1 MLAKNVYSI
10 IALFP
15 PKNKMR
21 NTEFAPF
28 NCKTAGRLQI
38 GDHEAESRQ
47 KSGTNGTMLK
57 LFRNFAAKIFI
68 H

>member
-1 MLAKNVYSI
+1 MLAKNIYSI
-10 IALFP
+10 ITLFP

-21 NTEFAPF
+21 KTEFAPF
-28 NCKTAGRLQI
+28 NCETAGRLQI
-38 GDHEAESRQ
+38 GNHEAESRQ

-57 LFRNFAAKIFI
+57 LFRNFAPKISI

>member
-1 MLAKNVYSI
+1 MMK
-10 IALFP
+10 
-15 PKNKMR
+15 
-21 NTEFAPF
+21 TEFAPF
-28 NCKTAGRLQI
+28 NCETAGRLQI

-57 LFRNFAAKIFI
+57 LFRNFAAIISI

>member
-1 MLAKNVYSI
+1 MLAKNIYSI

-38 GDHEAESRQ
+38 GNHEAESGQ
-47 KSGTNGTMLK
+47 KNGTNGTMLK
-57 LFRNFAAKIFI
+57 LFRNFAAKISI

>member
-1 MLAKNVYSI
+1 MFVKNVYSI

-28 NCKTAGRLQI
+28 NCETADRLQI
-38 GDHEAESRQ
+38 RQPRSRKQ
-47 KSGTNGTMLK
+47 
-57 LFRNFAAKIFI
+57 AKKWHKWHDVKTFS
-68 H
+68 

>member
-1 MLAKNVYSI
+1 MLVKNIYSI

-28 NCKTAGRLQI
+28 NCGMADNLQI

-57 LFRNFAAKIFI
+57 LFRNFATKISI

>member
-1 MLAKNVYSI
+1 MLAKNIYSI
-10 IALFP
+10 IDLFP

-21 NTEFAPF
+21 KTEFVPF
-28 NCKTAGRLQI
+28 NCETAGRLQM
-38 GDHEAESRQ
+38 GNHEAESRQ

-57 LFRNFAAKIFI
+57 LFRNFAAKISI

>member
-1 MLAKNVYSI
+1 MKNIYDI

-15 PKNKMR
+15 PKNKMMK
-21 NTEFAPF
+21 TEFAPF
-28 NCKTAGRLQI
+28 NCETAGRLQI
-38 GDHEAESRQ
+38 GNHEAESRQ

-57 LFRNFAAKIFI
+57 LFRNFAPKISI

>member
-1 MLAKNVYSI
+1 MMK
-10 IALFP
+10 
-15 PKNKMR
+15 
-21 NTEFAPF
+21 TEFAPF
-28 NCKTAGRLQI
+28 NCGMADNLQI

-57 LFRNFAAKIFI
+57 LFRNFAAKISI

>member
-1 MLAKNVYSI
+1 MKNIYDI

-21 NTEFAPF
+21 KTEFVPF
-28 NCKTAGRLQI
+28 NCGMARRLQI
-38 GDHEAESRQ
+38 GDNEAESRQ
-47 KSGTNGTMLK
+47 KSGTNSTMLK
-57 LFRNFAAKIFI
+57 LFRNFAPKISI

>member
-1 MLAKNVYSI
+1 MLAKNIYSI

-21 NTEFAPF
+21 KTEFAPF
-28 NCKTAGRLQI
+28 NCETASRLQI

-57 LFRNFAAKIFI
+57 LFRNFAPKISI

>member
-1 MLAKNVYSI
+1 VKNIYSI
-10 IALFP
+10 LTLFSL
-15 PKNKMR
+15 KNKMMK
-21 NTEFAPF
+21 TEFAPF
-28 NCKTAGRLQI
+28 NCGMADNLQI

-57 LFRNFAAKIFI
+57 LFRNFAAKISI

>member
-1 MLAKNVYSI
+1 
-10 IALFP
+10 
-15 PKNKMR
+15 MR

-28 NCKTAGRLQI
+28 NCETAGRLQI
-38 GDHEAESRQ
+38 GNHEVESGQ

-57 LFRNFAAKIFI
+57 LFRNFAAKISI

>member
-1 MLAKNVYSI
+1 MKNIYDI

-28 NCKTAGRLQI
+28 NCETAGRLQI

-47 KSGTNGTMLK
+47 KSSTNGTMLK
-57 LFRNFAAKIFI
+57 LFRNFATKISI

>member
-1 MLAKNVYSI
+1 MFVKNVYSI

-28 NCKTAGRLQI
+28 NCETAGRLQI
-38 GDHEAESRQ
+38 GNHEAESGQ

-57 LFRNFAAKIFI
+57 LFRNFAAKISI

>member
-1 MLAKNVYSI
+1 MLAKNIYSI
-10 IALFP
+10 IALCP

-21 NTEFAPF
+21 KTEFAPF
-28 NCKTAGRLQI
+28 NCRTAGRLQI
-38 GDHEAESRQ
+38 DNNEAESRQ

-57 LFRNFAAKIFI
+57 LFRNFAPKISI